1 MANGKS
7 GEGFVAVSAEQRKR
21 FWLDRSRTAAIAKHT
36 NAFKIN
42 EDVVIPLNRMGEY
55 TDGIERINIEL
66 SIKNKLQLVG
76 ALEAFF
82 KAGKLPLGRTDDAN
96 EIPSA
101 ELLEDRVQQ
110 ALDLLQP
117 VRARW
122 EFLRGKL
129 HLSPREAQHYLVRLG
144 YEGLAE
150 KVADRVDPQ
159 PGGSVV
165 HVTHGRQVPR
175 AGKEE
180 IRCET

>member
-1 MANGKS
+1 MVLIGDIVGDDADAVAHATSEVVRMANGKS
-7 GEGFVAVSAEQRKR
+7 GEGFVAVSAEARKR

-66 SIKNKLQLVG
+66 SIKNKLQLVD

-82 KAGKLPLGRTDDAN
+82 AAGNLPLGKSDDAS

-110 ALDLLQP
+110 ALELLKR

-122 EFLRGKL
+122 SFLREKL
-129 HLSPREAQHYLVRLG
+129 
-144 YEGLAE
+144 
-150 KVADRVDPQ
+150 D
-159 PGGSVV
+159 
-165 HVTHGRQVPR
+165 
-175 AGKEE
+175 
-180 IRCET
+180 